1 MKKTY
6 INPNMSVVML
16 QMQQHVL
23 TMSGEKGTLSTKSA
37 SEWGAREF
45 NFDPDEE

>member
-23 TMSGEKGTLSTKSA
+23 TISGEKGTLSTKSA
-37 SEWGAREF
+37 SEWGAREMDF
-45 NFDPDEE
+45 FDEE

>member
-6 INPNMSVVML
+6 INPEMKVVML

-23 TMSGEKGTLSTKSA
+23 TMSENSGQVSSKPAT
-37 SEWGAREF
+37 EWGSREGSF
-45 NFDPDEE
+45 WDDED